1 MPSPLSSQIQ
11 PQDQFLAVHDLHAR
25 LSRWCRS
32 LCRRWLPVCS
42 GRARWEGLPQHCR
55 DILPQ
60 LRLLVTHCLHGNQSS
75 WGRRDCLPLAL
86 TQWGEWLTHYPTRVT
101 GVSVATPPVATTT
114 VCVPHHFPPDSI
126 IRRCCLQSSL
136 VCLSVLFTSQA
147 GHSPLFKILYISF
160 SSRLFLCCCSHIII
174 TYLCLHRRYIKKAG
188 CII

>member
-42 GRARWEGLPQHCR
+42 GWARWEGLPQHCR
-55 DILPQ
+55 DLLPQ
-60 LRLLVTHCLHGNQSS
+60 LRLLVTHRLHGNQSS

-126 IRRCCLQSSL
+126 IRCCCLQSSL
-136 VCLSVLFTSQA
+136 VCVCQFF
-147 GHSPLFKILYISF
+147 SPVKQVIHHCTKYCTFPSLPTCFYVALHIS
-160 SSRLFLCCCSHIII
+160 S
-174 TYLCLHRRYIKKAG
+174 
-188 CII
+188 